1 MESGADIEPPSGAK
15 RATEASRGFCD
26 ANDALFV
33 DGHSRSRPFVE
44 LRDTTGKHALR
55 IGQASLLDGALD
67 DLCEQMKSPSRG
79 RDITAWT
86 RIRVDGG
93 NRAAMR
99 ALDAGVGIRDRAPHA
114 KRHARRGPK
123 LSVNAP
129 RREKDELLSADAD
142 SVPVS
147 ERNPP
152 LERPPVELSA
162 VAAFEVFDRRLR
174 PGEVDANVTSGE
186 HRIVDGHV
194 THGPTAD
201 DHLIASE
208 IDLLKMKAQPI
219 AHIRLPRVPQ
229 TNEAIVAV

>member
-1 MESGADIEPPSGAK
+1 
-15 RATEASRGFCD
+15 
-26 ANDALFV
+26 
-33 DGHSRSRPFVE
+33 
-44 LRDTTGKHALR
+44 
-55 IGQASLLDGALD
+55 
-67 DLCEQMKSPSRG
+67 MKSPSRG

-93 NRAAMR
+93 NRAAVR
-99 ALDAGVGIRDRAPHA
+99 ALDAGVGIRDCAPHA

-123 LSVNAP
+123 LSVDASW
-129 RREKDELLSADAD
+129 REKDELLSADAD
-142 SVPVS
+142 PVPVS
-147 ERNPP
+147 KRNPP
-152 LERPPVELSA
+152 LERETIELSA
-162 VAAFEVFDRRLR
+162 VAAVEVFDGRLR
-174 PGEVDANVTSGE
+174 TAQIEPDVTSGE

-208 IDLLKMKAQPI
+208 INLLKMKAQTI